1 MSKFS
6 CPRAM
11 RSAAEALEIEAATL
25 RRHAEIA
32 EQRAA
37 DKRRMAEFPK
47 IWRHVTRLIE
57 DGIDEPRAR
66 AIVANQLGIEIATVD
81 HWMQRSELRSA
92 ALKVW
97 RRDRE
102 IFQRAHVLSNI
113 ALAELY
119 GLTPTTIS
127 RIIRRQLE
135 RRYRRGTPAQFG

>member
-1 MSKFS
+1 M
-6 CPRAM
+6 RA
-11 RSAAEALEIEAATL
+11 AAAALELEAAVL

-37 DKRRMAEFPK
+37 ARAARAEFPQ
-47 IWRHVTRLIE
+47 IWKRVTAMIE
-57 DGIDEPRAR
+57 AGLDEPRAR
-66 AIVANQLGIEIATVD
+66 AFVANQMGVEIWTVD
-81 HWMQRSELRSA
+81 HWMQKSELRSA

-102 IFQRAHVLSNI
+102 IFQRAHTLSNV
-113 ALAELY
+113 ALGEIY
-119 GLTPTTIS
+119 KLTPTTIS